1 MKRKALKWF
10 LELAT
15 EVTILW
21 TIHYHEGFAKVG
33 HRQPALNQ
41 RTWSQNES
49 QADSEPSGT
58 VTRILW
64 HSKQLDKL
72 RQRSQGVCGPCLNEA
87 HRKCDGKRQSSLSV
101 DQGCLWHVSSV
112 HDSYPWPFP
121 GEIKTDAIDLALQG
135 CVLGF
140 LQYICLHQV
149 KQRTQKELEW
159 LLSPCPG
166 GAATGFHWGE
176 ANS

>member
-1 MKRKALKWF
+1 MKRKALKWV

-21 TIHYHEGFAKVG
+21 TTYYYEGFAKVG

-49 QADSEPSGT
+49 HADSEPSGT
-58 VTRILW
+58 VTWILW

-72 RQRSQGVCGPCLNEA
+72 RQRNQGICGPCLNED
-87 HRKCDGKRQSSLSV
+87 HRKCDGRWQSSLSV

-112 HDSYPWPFP
+112 HDSYPWPCP
-121 GEIKTDAIDLALQG
+121 GETKTDATDLALQG

-140 LQYICLHQV
+140 LQYISCT
-149 KQRTQKELEW
+149 RRNN
-159 LLSPCPG
+159 
-166 GAATGFHWGE
+166 AFRR
-176 ANS
+176 N